1 LITEEDNKGFLRYAI
16 NFLQRQESPFK
27 VNMLRNVSQS
37 LAQNLTYQYQSIY
50 MVSLG
55 ASPLILGYINSMSG
69 VINASLSVPGGALAD
84 KLGIKKI
91 LLFVLS
97 FYLLSSALFSFS
109 YTWQTAAAALL
120 VFTVAFTL
128 DRTTC
133 PMICGS
139 TLSSEERV
147 TGMGFCDTISFAPQ
161 IVAPLIGAALITLFG
176 GMYANGIRP
185 VFYIQTTLMLIPLL
199 IIWFKFT
206 NPRHH
211 IVGRKESIF
220 SNIKNV
226 LNEGSMI
233 KRWIILT
240 MLNSFWWQ
248 VAFYIPLFA
257 AEIKGANQFIVGGM
271 STAATI
277 TSVGLAIPLGRLAD
291 RKGRKKM
298 MTIYGSLVCM
308 SYLLLIYAPND
319 PLLLLA
325 GFLNGFTMLNG
336 QTQTATAVELVPRQY
351 LGSWLGLLGLF
362 RGLVSIASP
371 IISGFVWDIVS
382 PGSVFL
388 LLLLTQIGGLMTLWT
403 IPTKITK

>member
-1 LITEEDNKGFLRYAI
+1 MIKEEEGSGFLNYAI
-16 NFLQRQESPFK
+16 KFLRRQESPFK
-27 VNMLRNVSQS
+27 VNMLRNVTQS
-37 LAQNLTYQYQSIY
+37 LAMNLTYQYQSIY

-55 ASPLILGYINSMSG
+55 ASPLILGYINSISG
-69 VINASLSVPGGALAD
+69 VINASLSIPGGALAD
-84 KLGIKKI
+84 RLGIKRI
-91 LLFVLS
+91 LIFVLS
-97 FYLLSSALFSFS
+97 FYVLSSALFSFS
-109 YTWQTAAAALL
+109 YLWQTAAAALL

-161 IVAPLIGAALITLFG
+161 IVAPLIGAALITYFG
-176 GMYANGIRP
+176 GMNAKGIRP
-185 VFYIQTTLMLIPLL
+185 VFYIQTALMLVPLL
-199 IIWFKFT
+199 VIWLKFT

-211 IVGRKESIF
+211 VIGRKGSVF
-220 SNIKNV
+220 SNIRNV
-226 LNEGSMI
+226 VQEGSMV

-271 STAATI
+271 STAATL

-291 RKGRKKM
+291 RKGRKNM
-298 MTIYGSLVCM
+298 MTIYGSLVGV
-308 SYLLLIYAPND
+308 SYLLLIYAPNN
-319 PLLLLA
+319 LILLLA

-351 LGSWLGLLGLF
+351 LGSWLGLLGFF
-362 RGLVSIASP
+362 RGLVSIVSP
-371 IISGFVWDIVS
+371 IISGFLWDIIS
-382 PGSVFL
+382 PSSVFL
-388 LLLLTQIGGLMTLWT
+388 LLLLTQVGALITLWT
-403 IPTKITK
+403 IPSSITK